1 MKKEVAVLL
10 FLPLLF
16 LGCAT
21 KGDVKLLKNNQK
33 ELLSL
38 CQENLSKTSDIE
50 KRLDQLEKRVSSIE
64 NRMAEHMNKGKALRK
79 RIAHL
84 LEQVNRKL
92 HAKIKVY
99 ATVAGCE
106 YLTIRKGPSLDS
118 EPVGFLKKGDKVEIL
133 AIEGNWARCRRGYI
147 STAYLIFEFKTE

>member
-1 MKKEVAVLL
+1 MKRVAVLL
-10 FLPLLF
+10 LLFPLLF

-38 CQENLSKTSDIE
+38 CQQNLQKTSDIQ
-50 KRLDQLEKRVSSIE
+50 KRLDELEKRVSSLE
-64 NRMAEHMNKGKALRK
+64 GRMAEHMKKGEALSN
-79 RIAHL
+79 RIALL
-84 LEQVNRKL
+84 LEQVNKKL

-118 EPVGFLKKGDKVEIL
+118 EPIGFLKKGDKVEIL
-133 AIEGNWARCRRGYI
+133 SIEGSWARCRRGYI
-147 STAYLIFEFKTE
+147 STAYLIFEFKAE